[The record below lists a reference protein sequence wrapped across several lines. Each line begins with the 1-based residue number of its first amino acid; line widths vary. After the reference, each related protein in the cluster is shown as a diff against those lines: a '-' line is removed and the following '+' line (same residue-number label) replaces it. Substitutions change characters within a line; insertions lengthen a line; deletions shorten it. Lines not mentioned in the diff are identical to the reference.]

1 MNRPRPCAKARSTPP
16 AKGDTLRTDRALRGI
31 EGKLPLLGAELQSGI
46 PRRIIDPR
54 VLGSLLFAVAL
65 TSPESPVMRCYCQE
79 RCCLLSEDVDKAY
92 RGLQRVKRLNS
103 ITTNEGVP
111 ER

>member
-1 MNRPRPCAKARSTPP
+1 MT
-16 AKGDTLRTDRALRGI
+16 RANTIAISPEPYLYWELSCRVGYRG
-31 EGKLPLLGAELQSGI
+31 
-46 PRRIIDPR
+46 RIIDPR

-65 TSPESPVMRCYCQE
+65 TSPELPVMRCHCQE

-111 ER
+111 EC